1 MISNVESNDF
11 QIKGIKE
18 GILITI
24 GDGNWLEL
32 QARLIS
38 TIDEKANFFKGA
50 QIALDVG
57 NHVLRAA
64 DLGLLRDKFA
74 DKGMNIWAVLGASP
88 STEMNAQMLGMAT
101 RLSAPAVDRKFRPME
116 TENLPGEEA
125 ILIAR
130 TLRSGYKVDYDGHV
144 VIIGDVN
151 PGAEISAGGSVVV
164 WGKLLGGVHAGI
176 PDNLSASIC
185 ALELNPTML
194 RIADIPFVPQK
205 RKTKNQP
212 EMARLIEN
220 VLIVEAWKT
229 K

>member
-1 MISNVESNDF
+1 MISRLENNDI

-18 GILITI
+18 GILISI

-32 QARLIS
+32 QAQLIS
-38 TIDEKANFFKGA
+38 TINEKANFFKGA

-101 RLSAPAVDRKFRPME
+101 RLSAPAIDRKVNPME

-125 ILIAR
+125 IMIAR

-144 VIIGDVN
+144 VVMGDVN
-151 PGAEISAGGSVVV
+151 PGAEISAGGSVLI
-164 WGKLLGGVHAGI
+164 WGKLRGGVHAGI
-176 PDNLSASIC
+176 PDNLSAKIC

-194 RIADIPFVPQK
+194 RIADVPFVPQK
-205 RKTKNQP
+205 RKSKNLP
-212 EMARLIEN
+212 EMARIVDN
-220 VLIVEAWKT
+220 VLIIEAWKT